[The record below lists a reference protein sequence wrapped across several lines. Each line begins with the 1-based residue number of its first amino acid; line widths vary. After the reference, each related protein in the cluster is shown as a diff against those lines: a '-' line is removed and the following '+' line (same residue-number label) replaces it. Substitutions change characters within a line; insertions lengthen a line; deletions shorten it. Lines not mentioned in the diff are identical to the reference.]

1 MKRLYRYLG
10 GALVRGFALVA
21 GALLALFGL
30 FDFMEQAGDVGEA
43 SFSTL
48 DALAVVAL
56 NLPSRLLD
64 LSPFIALLGVVYGLS
79 TFVRSH
85 ELIAMR
91 AAAVTPLRLAVICAA
106 ATVAFFVVL
115 AGVEFIGRPMAQQ
128 GHLLHMTETS
138 RDGALFSR
146 DGIWIEHDG
155 QFVNIESL
163 STNGVPSGI
172 HVYEFGDDSRL
183 ERYLTAA
190 RAEMLATEAGGGE
203 AVWELRGVVEKRY
216 RYDGE
221 ESVVTRQLAA
231 MPWTSPWRESTA
243 LYELPLESL
252 TLAELDARRRELAA
266 ENRPTGIHAME
277 YWRRLLMPASGVA
290 FALFAAPFV
299 LGVGPRSSM
308 GGAVS
313 LGVANALVMFLVQQ
327 IGTNA
332 IYLATQSPLLA
343 VASPVAVVALVA
355 ALLIRRVNGA
365 PR

>member
-1 MKRLYRYLG
+1 MKLLYGYVV
-10 GALVRGFALVA
+10 GALTRGFLLVA
-21 GALLALFGL
+21 ASLLTLFGL
-30 FDFMEQAGDVGEA
+30 FDFMEQANDIGEA
-43 SFSTL
+43 SYGTG

-56 NLPSRLLD
+56 NLPSRLVD
-64 LSPFIALLGVVYGLS
+64 LSPFIALLGVVYGFS

-91 AAAVTPLRLAVICAA
+91 AAGITPLRLALIGAA
-106 ATVAFFVVL
+106 ATAGFFVAL
-115 AGVEFIGRPMAQQ
+115 IGVELVARPLAQQ
-128 GHLLHMTETS
+128 AHLLHMTETS

-146 DGIWIEHDG
+146 EGIWIEHEG
-155 QFVNIESL
+155 LYVNIESL
-163 STNGVPSGI
+163 AQGGAPAGI
-172 HVYEFGDDSRL
+172 HMYEFGTDTRL
-183 ERYLTAA
+183 DRYRHAA
-190 RAEMLATEAGGGE
+190 RAEVNEGE
-203 AVWELRGVVEKRY
+203 WVLWDVTEKRY
-216 RYDGE
+216 PPAGRVE
-221 ESVVTRQLAA
+221 TVRAAALAWS
-231 MPWTSPWRESTA
+231 PPWRQTTA

-252 TLAELDARRRELAA
+252 SLQEIDQHLRYLALEG
-266 ENRPTGIHAME
+266 RPLGIYAME
-277 YWRRLLMPASGVA
+277 LWRRLLTPASGIV

-313 LGVANALVMFLVQQ
+313 LGVANALGMFLVQQ

-343 VASPVAVVALVA
+343 AAAPIAAVLVLA